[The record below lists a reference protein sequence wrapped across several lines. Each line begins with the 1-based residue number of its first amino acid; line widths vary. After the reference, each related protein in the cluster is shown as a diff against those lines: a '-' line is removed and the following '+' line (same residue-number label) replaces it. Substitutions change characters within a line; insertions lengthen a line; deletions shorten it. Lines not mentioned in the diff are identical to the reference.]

1 MKTIK
6 EIKNELNRLKLIIQT
21 AEGIDREDCPE
32 LSTKIEALEWVLEMK
47 NEVGGAIKLDIMI
60 L

>member
-1 MKTIK
+1 MKMIT
-6 EIKNELNRLKLIIQT
+6 EVQNELQRLQSIVEN

-32 LSTKIEALEWVLEMK
+32 LTAKIEALEWVLEMK
-47 NEVGGAIKLDIMI
+47 DEVGHSIKLDIMI